1 MDRTVDNAP
10 PRSASPTAM
19 AQVTGASYSLDFG
32 KDEGSRRLIARMVR
46 VMYPHKNFGDGL
58 YERSAEAILKA
69 AGATPALK
77 VAFATALHDLNE
89 ARFTELDDAN
99 ALKHLKTIEATAFFK
114 LARSTAVVTLYD
126 DAEAWDALGYEGES
140 FDKGGYIHRGFND
153 LDWLPEPRIEE
164 LGAGQ

>member
-1 MDRTVDNAP
+1 MVSIREQREENHMDRTVDNAP

-69 AGATPALK
+69 PA
-77 VAFATALHDLNE
+77 
-89 ARFTELDDAN
+89 R
-99 ALKHLKTIEATAFFK
+99 
-114 LARSTAVVTLYD
+114 R
-126 DAEAWDALGYEGES
+126 
-140 FDKGGYIHRGFND
+140 R
-153 LDWLPEPRIEE
+153 R
-164 LGAGQ
+164 